1 MDIEAPTLILHKER
15 VLRNIERMVTKA
27 NKSRVRLRPHFKTHQ
42 SAQIG
47 AWFKDYVKAITVSS
61 VEMAIYFA
69 NHGWNDITIAFPVN
83 LREIS
88 KINELAKKITLHL
101 LVESKESILFLKNNL
116 KAHVNIWIKIDVGSH
131 RTGILWNNFS
141 QILELV
147 QEVKGIEILSFK
159 GILTHA
165 GHSYL
170 GKSKEEIRSIYLDS
184 VSKMKDVQTKLK
196 QNGFLDVEISVG
208 DTPTCSIVEDL
219 STVDEIRPGNFVFY
233 DVMQLRLGSCSEKDI
248 ALAIACPVVAKHKD
262 RFEIVIYGGAIHLS
276 KDFIVLEDGT
286 KIFGYVSLLEKN
298 GWSPSVKNTYVS
310 SLSQEHGII
319 KTHENFFEK
328 VKIGDILV
336 ILPIHSCLPPNL
348 LKKYLT
354 FDNKTLNS
362 MN

>member
-1 MDIEAPTLILHKER
+1 MDIEKPTLILHKER
-15 VLRNIERMVTKA
+15 VLKNIERMATKA
-27 NKSRVRLRPHFKTHQ
+27 KRSRVRLRPHFKTHQ

-47 AWFKDYVKAITVSS
+47 AWFKDYVKTITVSS

-131 RTGILWNNFS
+131 RTGILWNNFTP
-141 QILELV
+141 ILELA
-147 QEVKGIEILSFK
+147 QEVKASEFFSFK

-170 GKSKEEIRSIYLDS
+170 GTSKEEITSIYLDS
-184 VSKMKDVQTKLK
+184 VSKMKNVQTKLK
-196 QNGFLDVEISVG
+196 ENGFSDVEISVG

-219 STVDEIRPGNFVFY
+219 SAVNEIRPGNFVFY
-233 DVMQLRLGSCSEKDI
+233 DIMQLHLGSCSEKDI
-248 ALAIACPVVAKHKD
+248 AIAIACPVVAKHKD
-262 RFEIVIYGGAIHLS
+262 RLEIVIYGGAIHLS
-276 KDFIVLEDGT
+276 KDFLTLDDGT
-286 KIFGYVSLLEKN
+286 KIFGYISLLEETD
-298 GWSPSVKNTYVS
+298 WSSPIKNTYVS
-310 SLSQEHGII
+310 SLSQEHGIV
-319 KTHENFFEK
+319 KTDEEFFKK
-328 VKIGDILV
+328 VKIGDLLV

-354 FDNKTLNS
+354 FENKIITS
-362 MN
+362 M